1 MYVDQI
7 DFKNFNKNI
16 KLGEFK
22 MKDNVRLVCDDI
34 PQTSGFSTKH
44 KLAISFM
51 F

>member
-1 MYVDQI
+1 MLIKLIV
-7 DFKNFNKNI
+7 KNFNKTI

-34 PQTSGFSTKH
+34 PQTSGFSTKY
-44 KLAISFM
+44 KLAIRFI